1 MCLLVYGFD
10 NVIKSLRNKLI
21 LLASNS
27 NVPKA
32 CGEIKN
38 LNSVAANTGGLGE
51 CDVVDVED
59 FIDAGD
65 VPVPMFVKHTEAILD
80 ETDLMVCISI

>member
-1 MCLLVYGFD
+1 M
-10 NVIKSLRNKLI
+10 IKSLRNKLI
-21 LLASNS
+21 LVASNS

-32 CGEIKN
+32 CGETKN
-38 LNSVAANTGGLGE
+38 LNSVAANTGGLGD

-59 FIDAGD
+59 FVDAGD

-80 ETDLMVCISI
+80 ETDLMVCISV